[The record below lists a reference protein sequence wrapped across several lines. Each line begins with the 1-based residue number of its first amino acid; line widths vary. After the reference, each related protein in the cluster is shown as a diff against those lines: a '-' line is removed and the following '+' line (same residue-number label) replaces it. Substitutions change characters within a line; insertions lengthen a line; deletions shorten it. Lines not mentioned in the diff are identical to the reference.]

1 MKTRILSLFARAC
14 LAALLSATSVQSA
27 IQASF
32 YVDPVSGSD
41 SDNGTSPAT
50 AFATLAKARQAVDAI
65 NGSMTGDIM
74 VYLMPGDHLVTSTLS
89 LSEADSGTNG
99 HNVIW
104 TTSGAR
110 GSARLIGGTIVT
122 GWTLDSGN
130 IYKAAVGAGTQR
142 LEAVF
147 ENGVRGRLGR
157 HPNTGYYSI
166 NAKDSTYP
174 KKKFQWKSADTIP
187 AVAAPTD
194 LQVLV
199 WPGNHDWST
208 EMHDVA
214 AVDRTNR
221 WITLTE
227 NIKLTYLAD
236 LAAGSRYYILGAK
249 ELVDQPGEFYHDEAA
264 GYLYYYPRNTP
275 ITSQEIIVPT
285 VSTLIQGVPTTTVQ
299 TLTAH
304 WQFEQDTSDS
314 SSADNNGTAVND
326 PVFVTGLSGL
336 GDALSFDGSTQYVTV
351 PHDPTLEFGAN
362 TNPFSLSAWIRTSG
376 SGLQPII
383 CKARPNAGLD
393 NMDYRLELTSAG
405 QLELRRWNVGAS
417 TAHIVVDSN
426 GAALNDGSWHHVVFV
441 NESSTSHKLY
451 VDGSLAETSTASW
464 TLTGANDQP
473 VEIGRYRDVQNNVSN
488 YFAGEIDDVRVY
500 ASALGSG
507 DVLAIYQQ
515 QPLAASP
522 LEHIVFLNLKFAGA
536 NFDYANPTGT
546 AQGMLYFS
554 KASNLVIENN
564 EFVNGSAGVRLSGG
578 GSNVTIAGNTIAD
591 MALAGVFCDGITD
604 SLITNNHVRNTA
616 QFFAD
621 PGANIRIDSVTDVDV
636 THNNLST
643 SKRHGIR
650 MRASTGVEIAF
661 NEVTDMNKDSQDTGA
676 IYWGYADDNVVNNN
690 RVHDSGDSF
699 GQQHGFYVEDG
710 SDRTVITNNIV
721 YKIGNAPSNGATA
734 PINVKGVA
742 NLIQNN
748 IFDFTRSH
756 AGLRTFQILANAPAN
771 NEKILDNIFYSGSTS
786 TNSTT
791 FYDFQSYAN
800 NRIDQSDRNVFRK
813 TASGSNVMENIP
825 GDDTLTN
832 WKTLRSNRYDQNSVT
847 SDPGFVDAA
856 NHNYNFVS
864 SPPLSFIPIDTSRIG
879 LLPEFIYP
887 MTAAQW
893 VFSGDTTDLTLNGH
907 DGTQTGGSFVAD
919 RFGTAASALSLN
931 GSGNYVNVPDDAALD
946 FGDPANP
953 FTIVAWI
960 KTTATSAGGIVAK
973 ARNTDT
979 PNMDYRLQLLAT
991 GVIQFTRWNQAAAA
1005 TDTVTTGT
1013 AVNNGGWHHVAFVN
1027 ESATSHKIYLDGV
1040 LAVTSTATWTHDNT
1054 NTEPVR
1060 IGRDRN
1066 GTTSDAYFNGQ
1077 IDDVAIL
1084 SRALTANDILDLN
1097 HLPHP

>member
-14 LAALLSATSVQSA
+14 LAALLFATSVQAA

-32 YVDPVSGSD
+32 YIDPVSGSD

-130 IYKAAVGAGTQR
+130 IYKAAVSAGTQR

-275 ITSQEIIVPT
+275 ISSQEIIVPT
-285 VSTLIQGVPTTTVQ
+285 VSTLIQGVPITTVQ

-336 GDALSFDGSTQYVTV
+336 GDALSFDGSTQYVTI

-362 TNPFSLSAWIRTSG
+362 TNPFSLSAWIWTSG

-451 VDGSLAETSTASW
+451 VDGSLVETSTASW

-500 ASALGSG
+500 TSALGSG

-522 LEHIVFLNLKFAGA
+522 LENIVFLNLKFAGA

-621 PGANIRIDSVTDVDV
+621 PGANIRIDSVADVDV

-771 NEKILDNIFYSGSTS
+771 NEKIFDNIFYSGSTS

-791 FYDFQSYAN
+791 FYDFQSYAS

-919 RFGTAASALSLN
+919 RFGTAARALSLN
-931 GSGNYVNVPDDAALD
+931 GSSNYVNVPDDAALD

-960 KTTATSAGGIVAK
+960 KTSATTAGGIVAK

-991 GVIQFTRWNQAAAA
+991 GVIQFTRWNQAAGA
-1005 TDTVTTGT
+1005 TDTVTTST
-1013 AVNNGGWHHVAFVN
+1013 TVNNGGWHHVAFVN

-1084 SRALTANDILDLN
+1084 SQALTANDILDLN